1 VFAVNQ
7 ELPKR
12 RISSGERLTEVLRDH
27 GGEIPGPRL
36 SFRQRA
42 RPHPPEIRDAEPGDT
57 DENGNREYRDEELG
71 TTLEGGRCAELDGS
85 QQRVSRTRD
94 PRRAL
99 PAR

>member
-1 VFAVNQ
+1 MALSGVHSSFPFRGGCARSTSVFAVNH

-71 TTLEGGRCAELDGS
+71 KALEG
-85 QQRVSRTRD
+85 
-94 PRRAL
+94 AL